1 MAREGLQVAL
11 IASTVAIMVAVLLC
25 WASMATTSTGQA
37 RAETGA
43 SDSQI
48 PWLQKLD
55 PWSAMKSNTVSG
67 GVGEQVRCQGIAGSA
82 MHCVPQETGAH
93 ARCKTED
100 RADYVVLHH
109 EVAQKTDAW
118 RRWRVI
124 SCSGCAGMCAGMHWA
139 LTVHRWKAVT

>member
-11 IASTVAIMVAVLLC
+11 IASTVAIMGAVLLC

-67 GVGEQVRCQGIAGSA
+67 GVGEQVRCQSIAGCEKRVRMRVAKQRIAPTTSFYTMKWRKRPMLGVA
-82 MHCVPQETGAH
+82 GGSFLAPGAQ
-93 ARCKTED
+93 A
-100 RADYVVLHH
+100 
-109 EVAQKTDAW
+109 
-118 RRWRVI
+118 
-124 SCSGCAGMCAGMHWA
+124 
-139 LTVHRWKAVT
+139 